1 MRTYTYLLSL
11 FACLM
16 LLASK
21 SMAQPYTL
29 RHLGIEDG
37 LSNNYVTDIVQDSQG
52 CIWIATE
59 AGLNRFN
66 GKDFTVYNTHNSD
79 IAGDALTRL
88 LYDPE
93 ENKLWVGTKTGISLL
108 DCRTQEFEQST
119 PFDSIDMNN
128 NIVSISPA
136 ADGGIWVANH
146 YGKIVHYNKTGG
158 KVTILSREN
167 IQGLPHSHWSVFDN
181 GKGQLYV
188 GHSGEGMSIIDLK
201 SVEALG
207 FQVAREVTRDDIRE
221 VDICFL
227 EKDGYRVE
235 LVSPYSATS
244 VVAGLLKK
252 YKNCPYHICYE
263 TSHFEEALE
272 ELTSHGYV
280 MMGSP
285 TPAPAID
292 QHPVVFL
299 MNASLGMIELLDL
312 G

>member
-1 MRTYTYLLSL
+1 MSTLTIHHIGYLV
-11 FACLM
+11 
-16 LLASK
+16 K
-21 SMAQPYTL
+21 
-29 RHLGIEDG
+29 
-37 LSNNYVTDIVQDSQG
+37 
-52 CIWIATE
+52 
-59 AGLNRFN
+59 
-66 GKDFTVYNTHNSD
+66 
-79 IAGDALTRL
+79 
-88 LYDPE
+88 
-93 ENKLWVGTKTGISLL
+93 
-108 DCRTQEFEQST
+108 
-119 PFDSIDMNN
+119 
-128 NIVSISPA
+128 
-136 ADGGIWVANH
+136 
-146 YGKIVHYNKTGG
+146 KIVPA
-158 KVTILSREN
+158 IRS
-167 IQGLPHSHWSVFDN
+167 F
-181 GKGQLYV
+181 
-188 GHSGEGMSIIDLK
+188 
-201 SVEALG
+201 EALG

-280 MMGSP
+280 MMVSP
-285 TPAPAID
+285 PQAPAID

>member
-1 MRTYTYLLSL
+1 MSTLTIHHIGYLV
-11 FACLM
+11 
-16 LLASK
+16 K
-21 SMAQPYTL
+21 
-29 RHLGIEDG
+29 
-37 LSNNYVTDIVQDSQG
+37 
-52 CIWIATE
+52 
-59 AGLNRFN
+59 
-66 GKDFTVYNTHNSD
+66 
-79 IAGDALTRL
+79 
-88 LYDPE
+88 
-93 ENKLWVGTKTGISLL
+93 
-108 DCRTQEFEQST
+108 
-119 PFDSIDMNN
+119 
-128 NIVSISPA
+128 
-136 ADGGIWVANH
+136 
-146 YGKIVHYNKTGG
+146 KIVPA
-158 KVTILSREN
+158 IRS
-167 IQGLPHSHWSVFDN
+167 F
-181 GKGQLYV
+181 
-188 GHSGEGMSIIDLK
+188 
-201 SVEALG
+201 EALG
-207 FQVAREVTRDDIRE
+207 FQVVREVIRDDIRE

-272 ELTSHGYV
+272 ELTSHGHV

>member
-1 MRTYTYLLSL
+1 MSTLTIHHIGYLV
-11 FACLM
+11 
-16 LLASK
+16 K
-21 SMAQPYTL
+21 
-29 RHLGIEDG
+29 
-37 LSNNYVTDIVQDSQG
+37 
-52 CIWIATE
+52 
-59 AGLNRFN
+59 
-66 GKDFTVYNTHNSD
+66 
-79 IAGDALTRL
+79 
-88 LYDPE
+88 
-93 ENKLWVGTKTGISLL
+93 
-108 DCRTQEFEQST
+108 
-119 PFDSIDMNN
+119 
-128 NIVSISPA
+128 
-136 ADGGIWVANH
+136 
-146 YGKIVHYNKTGG
+146 KIVPA
-158 KVTILSREN
+158 IRS
-167 IQGLPHSHWSVFDN
+167 F
-181 GKGQLYV
+181 
-188 GHSGEGMSIIDLK
+188 
-201 SVEALG
+201 EALG

-285 TPAPAID
+285 TPATAID